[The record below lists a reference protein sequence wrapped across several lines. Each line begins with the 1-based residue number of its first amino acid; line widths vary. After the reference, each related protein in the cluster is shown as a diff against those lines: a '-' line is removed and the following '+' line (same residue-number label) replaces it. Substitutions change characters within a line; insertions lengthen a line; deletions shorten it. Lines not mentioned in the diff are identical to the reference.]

1 MTHRPIY
8 LIDQYAARIAALDVS
23 AVGDHF
29 EGNISLEST
38 PPQLKRL
45 FEEYEEI
52 VEGQILSPLDN
63 IEEKICTISL
73 RVIFDNDSVASVC
86 DLQVFPST
94 NSVSFKT
101 RQPLPV

>member
-1 MTHRPIY
+1 MTHRPLY
-8 LIDQYAARIAALDVS
+8 LIDQTAANVAALDVS
-23 AVGDHF
+23 PVGDHF
-29 EGNISLEST
+29 KGTISLKST

-45 FEEYEEI
+45 FDEYEEI
-52 VEGQILSPLDN
+52 VEGQILSLLDE
-63 IEEKICTISL
+63 IEQKICKIHF
-73 RVIFDNDSVASVC
+73 RAIFENGSVASVC